1 MTNASANLAAR
12 LESLIGASHVGAD
25 PSVCADYAVDA
36 VLPSAVAKPASAEEV
51 AAIVRFAALEKLTI
65 IPCGNRTKL
74 RIGAQPSR
82 YDIALDMT
90 ALDQIPHYDPG
101 DLTVSAEAGIPLAK
115 LRSEEHTSEL
125 QSQSNLVC

>member
-51 AAIVRFAALEKLTI
+51 AAIVRFAALEKLAI
-65 IPCGNRTKL
+65 VPCGNRTKL
-74 RIGAQPSR
+74 RIGMPPSR
-82 YDIALDMT
+82 YDLALDMT
-90 ALDQIPHYDPG
+90 GLSQIAHYDPG
-101 DLTVSAEAGIPLAK
+101 DLTLSVDAGFPIAK
-115 LRSEEHTSEL
+115 LNAL
-125 QSQSNLVC
+125 LF